1 MKRHNSLAVMFII
14 SLLCRLSASGNELK
28 QNHTIAATDNP
39 TVKESNN
46 EDTVEKKTLVVYFYA
61 TGTTKTLSEHAA
73 DILNADI
80 YEIVPA
86 IPYTEEDLAYYTN
99 GRADQEQQDNDCLL
113 YTSRCV

>member
-1 MKRHNSLAVMFII
+1 MKRHNPLAAMFMI
-14 SLLCRLSASGNELK
+14 SLLCILSACGNELK

-46 EDTVEKKTLVVYFYA
+46 ENTVEKKTLVVYFSA

-86 IPYTEEDLAYYTN
+86 IPYTEED
-99 GRADQEQQDNDCLL
+99 
-113 YTSRCV
+113 